1 MTAAQNARRLLR
13 SRKVRTLAA
22 ARLTSNVGNGIAPIA
37 LAFGVLD
44 LPGAT
49 ATSLSIVMFCNLAPI
64 VAFMLIGGVVA
75 DRFPRALLVGVGDV
89 VLSGFVVLNGIMFIT
104 GTATVVSISIIAF
117 IGGTLTA
124 LWWPAMSGLMPDL
137 VEPQDL
143 QQANSIIGIA
153 ANSANLVGTVIGG
166 ALVATVGAGP
176 AIVIDG
182 LTFLTAGL
190 LVLTLRGS
198 GRRRETGDLSPTV
211 VEDLRHGWREFIR
224 LKWVVAVVAGYSVL
238 QMLFES
244 LVAVLGPV
252 RAKEALGG
260 PRPWSYVLAA
270 WSVGMMTGVV
280 AMLRVHLRRPLVT
293 ALTWQIGSVLWFIA
307 LGSTTHLPIIMLTAF
322 LCGVGTDVLMITWQ
336 TAMQQ
341 HVPSESLSRVNSY
354 DAFGS
359 LLFTPLGLLIAGPVA
374 ERFGSA
380 HALLVF
386 GAAFALVLAAVIAVP
401 SVRSLP
407 PLRSTLSS

>member
-49 ATSLSIVMFCNLAPI
+49 PTTLSIVMFCNLAPI
-64 VAFMLIGGVVA
+64 VGFMLIGGVVA
-75 DRFPRALLVGVGDV
+75 DRLPRALLVGVGDV

-104 GTATVVSISIIAF
+104 GTATVFSISVIAF

-137 VEPQDL
+137 VEPEDL

-153 ANSANLVGTVIGG
+153 ANSANLAGTVIGG
-166 ALVATVGAGP
+166 ALVAAVGAGP
-176 AIVIDG
+176 ALVVDG
-182 LTFLTAGL
+182 LTFLMAGL

-198 GRRRETGDLSPTV
+198 GRRRETGDLSPTM
-211 VEDLRHGWREFIR
+211 VEDLRHGWREFLR

-270 WSVGMMTGVV
+270 WSIGMMVGVV
-280 AMLRVHLRRPLVT
+280 AMLRIHLKRPLVT
-293 ALTWQIGSVLWFIA
+293 ALTWQLGSVAWFIA
-307 LGSTTHLPIIMLTAF
+307 LGGTTHLPVIMLAAF
-322 LCGVGTDVLMITWQ
+322 FCGVGTDVLMVTWQ

-341 HVPSESLSRVNSY
+341 NVPPEALSRVNSY
-354 DAFGS
+354 DALGS
-359 LLFTPLGLLIAGPVA
+359 LLFTPLGLLIAGPIA
-374 ERFGSA
+374 ERFGTA
-380 HALLVF
+380 HALLAF
-386 GAAFALVLAAVIAVP
+386 GAGFAAVLAVVISVP
-401 SVRSLP
+401 AVRSLP
-407 PLRSTLSS
+407 PLRTTMSG

>member
-1 MTAAQNARRLLR
+1 
-13 SRKVRTLAA
+13 
-22 ARLTSNVGNGIAPIA
+22 
-37 LAFGVLD
+37 
-44 LPGAT
+44 
-49 ATSLSIVMFCNLAPI
+49 MFCKLAPI

-104 GTATVVSISIIAF
+104 GTATVVSISVIAF

-153 ANSANLVGTVIGG
+153 ANSANLAGTVIGG

-211 VEDLRHGWREFIR
+211 VEDLRHGWREFLR

-293 ALTWQIGSVLWFIA
+293 ALTWQIGSVMWFIA
-307 LGSTTHLPIIMLTAF
+307 LGSTTHLPLIMLAAF
-322 LCGVGTDVLMITWQ
+322 FCGVGTDVLMITWQ
-336 TAMQQ
+336 TALQQ

-386 GAAFALVLAAVIAVP
+386 GAGFALVLAAVIAVP
-401 SVRSLP
+401 AVRSLP